1 VNKLI
6 VIYLILLLIA
16 VVLLGASICYN
27 FINLSSPDAKLA
39 ACCALVGVLGGV
51 THCLRAFYLHHCMLK
66 DWQADWAPW
75 YFIRPVVSGVMGFV
89 SMLFIKAGLLAFS
102 STTDVQVENR
112 TVLYLAVA
120 FLAGYNVQN
129 FLKKLEE
136 VSESLLGVK
145 RKTPPD

>member
-1 VNKLI
+1 MNKLI
-6 VIYLILLLIA
+6 VIYLILLLIV
-16 VVLLGASICYN
+16 VVLLGTSIYYDCIY
-27 FINLSSPDAKLA
+27 LGSPDAKLA
-39 ACCALVGVLGGV
+39 ACCIVVGVLGGV
-51 THCLRAFYLHHCMLK
+51 THCLRAFYLHHCVLK

-75 YFIRPVVSGVMGFV
+75 YFIRPVVSGVMGFI

-112 TVLYLAVA
+112 IVLYLAVA

-129 FLKKLEE
+129 FLKKIEE

-145 RKTPPD
+145 KKIPPD

>member
-1 VNKLI
+1 MNKLI
-6 VIYLILLLIA
+6 IVYLILLLIA
-16 VVLLGASICYN
+16 VVLFGASVYYDN
-27 FINLSSPDAKLA
+27 INLGPTNAKLA
-39 ACCALVGVLGGV
+39 VCCTLVGVLGGV
-51 THCLRAFYLHHCMLK
+51 THCLRAFYLHRCVLK
-66 DWQADWAPW
+66 DWQADWVPW
-75 YFIRPVVSGVMGFV
+75 YFIRPVVSGVMGFI

-102 STTDVQVENR
+102 STTEVQTENR

-145 RKTPPD
+145 RKTPPE

>member
-1 VNKLI
+1 MNKLI
-6 VIYLILLLIA
+6 IVYLILLLVV
-16 VVLLGASICYN
+16 VVLLGVSVYYDSID
-27 FINLSSPDAKLA
+27 LVSPNAKLA
-39 ACCALVGVLGGV
+39 VCCALVGILGGV
-51 THCLRAFYLHHCMLK
+51 THCLRAYYLHRCVLK
-66 DWQADWAPW
+66 DWQDDWASW
-75 YFIRPVVSGVMGFV
+75 YFIRPLVSGVMGFI

-102 STTDVQVENR
+102 NTTEIQMDDR

-145 RKTPPD
+145 RRTPPD